1 MIAELD
7 AIAEV
12 GPFTRSGYLAQL
24 RYYIVDVLLFH
35 GEPLINL
42 KFLLAVY
49 VQDKGMYYNSSKLL
63 YCF

>member
-35 GEPLINL
+35 GEPL
-42 KFLLAVY
+42 
-49 VQDKGMYYNSSKLL
+49 
-63 YCF
+63 